1 MDITSFWERI
11 KILCKQNDITQQE
24 LSEKLGYGNRNL
36 AVKIARNSFP
46 NIEEVKKISEI
57 FKVSFDYLINGDDTK
72 TISNEPK
79 FFVPV
84 LNQKLS
90 AGFGQLVPDTPE
102 VAGYMEVPRY
112 LRYYGENLGLL
123 YIIGDSMEPTLRRG
137 DLVLCDS
144 CGYDGEGL
152 YAVRYCGD
160 FYAKRILK
168 KGDKYIIISDN
179 KSYPLLEE
187 PVASDDISIVGRVHY
202 IIKKCD

>member
-1 MDITSFWERI
+1 MNFYERVKELVKTNTELTLKEFIESLGINYNVYAGQKRHDNLPRANEAVLIAEALHTSVSY
-11 KILCKQNDITQQE
+11 LVT
-24 LSEKLGYGNRNL
+24 GN
-36 AVKIARNSFP
+36 
-46 NIEEVKKISEI
+46 EISI
-57 FKVSFDYLINGDDTK
+57 QDT
-72 TISNEPK
+72 SK

-123 YIIGDSMEPTLRRG
+123 YVIGDSMEPTLRRG